1 MPMSQIDMVI
11 LLNDSTLQV
20 CGGLQRE
27 TGNLPGRSAH
37 LYIVV
42 RQGDVIAT
50 GDGTSKDDGTDRWVV
65 KDVKVQ
71 GGPTTQLRAGPAIA
85 CGVAIVEKDDP
96 AGLEAFSWAQ
106 QVNLRTGVDPEW
118 IEDPPPIDFGE
129 GELVV
134 SAGGKLGA
142 AQAIASSLAIR
153 PSDGGGYGWAHEV
166 EMRAATEA
174 LIISLPG

>member
-1 MPMSQIDMVI
+1 MPLSQIDMVI
-11 LLNDSTLQV
+11 LLNGSTLQV

-27 TGNLPGRSAH
+27 IGNLPGRPAH
-37 LYIVV
+37 LYVVV

-50 GDGTSKDDGTDRWVV
+50 GNGTSEDDGTDRWVLTN
-65 KDVKVQ
+65 VKVQ

-96 AGLEAFSWAQ
+96 AGLESFSWAQ
-106 QVNLRTGVDPEW
+106 QVNIRTDDPLWGEN
-118 IEDPPPIDFGE
+118 PPPIDFSE
-129 GELVV
+129 AELAV

-153 PSDGGGYGWAHEV
+153 PSDGGGYRWAHEV
-166 EMRAATEA
+166 DMRAVKEA
-174 LIISLPG
+174 LV